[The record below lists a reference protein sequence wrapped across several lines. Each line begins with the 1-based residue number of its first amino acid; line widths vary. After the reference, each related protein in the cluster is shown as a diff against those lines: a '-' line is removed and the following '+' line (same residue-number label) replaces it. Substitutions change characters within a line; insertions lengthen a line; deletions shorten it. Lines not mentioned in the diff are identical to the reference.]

1 MKAAELKTILK
12 PLIKECIK
20 EVIFEDGV
28 LSGIISEVAQGLSTG
43 VPLVEQRK
51 PQTKAPKKAAAA
63 HQQKK
68 QHERKQLLDSINKD
82 AYNGVNIFEGTEPMS
97 TGGTS
102 SNTPQPAGVFSDTA
116 PSDPGVNIDGILN
129 IAGTRWGKF
138 I

>member
-28 LSGIISEVAQGLSTG
+28 LSGIISEVAQGLSAG
-43 VPLVEQRK
+43 APLVEQRK
-51 PQTKAPKKAAAA
+51 PQTKAPNKVAPA
-63 HQQKK
+63 HQQKA
-68 QHERKQLLDSINKD
+68 QQERRQLLDSINKD

-129 IAGTRWGKF
+129 IAGTRWDKF

>member
-43 VPLVEQRK
+43 APLVEQRK
-51 PQTKAPKKAAAA
+51 PQTKAPNKTAAIR
-63 HQQKK
+63 QQK
-68 QHERKQLLDSINKD
+68 QQQERKQLLDSINKD
-82 AYNGVNIFEGTEPMS
+82 AYNGVNVFEGTEPMN
-97 TGGTS
+97 GGGAPS
-102 SNTPQPAGVFSDTA
+102 ENPQPAGIFSDTA
-116 PSDPGVNIDGILN
+116 SNDPGVNIDGILN
-129 IAGTRWGKF
+129 IAGDRWGKF